1 MWTYTKCFICAE
13 KDLLK
18 RVRRE
23 PKGSVAQEL
32 GRNKR
37 KMKEEADMETSK
49 KAKLELISFED
60 FVNELR
66 KKEETGELSNAKK
79 HLILNLL

>member
-1 MWTYTKCFICAE
+1 
-13 KDLLK
+13 
-18 RVRRE
+18 
-23 PKGSVAQEL
+23 
-32 GRNKR
+32 
-37 KMKEEADMETSK
+37 MKEEADMETSK

-79 HLILNLL
+79 QLILNLL